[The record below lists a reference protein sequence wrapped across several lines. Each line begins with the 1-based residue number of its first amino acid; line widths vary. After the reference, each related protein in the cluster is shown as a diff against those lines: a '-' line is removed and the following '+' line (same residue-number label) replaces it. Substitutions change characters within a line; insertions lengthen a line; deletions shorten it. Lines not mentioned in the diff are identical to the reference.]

1 MENLDVIKE
10 AIDNLLKAIG
20 FEGTVAVNYNSTEDC
35 VLANIQIDQNDSG
48 FLIGQGGNNLD
59 SLQHLA
65 RLLVN
70 RQIGHSSKFILDVN
84 NYRKHRIDSLK
95 EVAKD
100 IAKQVLMEKS
110 SLALRPMPAYERR
123 IIHMAL
129 ADYPLIDTESVGNEP
144 ERRVVVRIKSA
155 I

>member
-20 FEGTVAVNYNSTEDC
+20 FEGIVVINYNQDEDC
-35 VLANIQIDQNDSG
+35 ILANIQIDQAESG

-70 RQIGHSSKFILDVN
+70 KQIGHSSRFILDVN
-84 NYRKHRIDSLK
+84 NYRKHRIDLLR
-95 EVAKD
+95 ETAKD
-100 IAKQVLMEKS
+100 IAKQVLMEKT

-129 ADYPLIDTESVGNEP
+129 ADYPSIDTESVGDEP
-144 ERRVVVRIKSA
+144 ERRIVVRIKSA